1 MNAQQLLA
9 ALSDANIPFSADDIH
24 TGITALLDRLP
35 TPSLDRYTLQN
46 AVEKVDG
53 YCGFAHPSTSAD
65 EDFRKAKI
73 ECLGHLR
80 RQMLTI
86 EQLDHA
92 RFRNVRCGREGVSC
106 PGN

>member
-1 MNAQQLLA
+1 MTAQQLLA
-9 ALSDANIPFSADDIH
+9 ALGDANIPLSADDIH
-24 TGITALLDRLP
+24 TGITALLERLP
-35 TPSLDRYTLQN
+35 VPSMDRYTLQN

-53 YCGFAHPSTSAD
+53 YCGFAHPSTSAE
-65 EDFRKAKI
+65 EDFRKAKV

-92 RFRNVRCGREGVSC
+92 RFRNVRSGRQVMPC
-106 PGN
+106 PV